1 MDRVTHNHRISQNGR
16 KAQHKRLVTPL
27 TDSNQ
32 GETRPIASHRT
43 VRRNAHRLLSQKID
57 LREGG
62 AYLAKRIEVA
72 KLYHFESDRDGL
84 FRRMSAQGEECG
96 RA

>member
-1 MDRVTHNHRISQNGR
+1 MLCGLI
-16 KAQHKRLVTPL
+16 
-27 TDSNQ
+27 
-32 GETRPIASHRT
+32 
-43 VRRNAHRLLSQKID
+43 
-57 LREGG
+57 EGG

-84 FRRMSAQGEECG
+84 FRRMSAKGEECG

>member
-1 MDRVTHNHRISQNGR
+1 M
-16 KAQHKRLVTPL
+16 
-27 TDSNQ
+27 
-32 GETRPIASHRT
+32 
-43 VRRNAHRLLSQKID
+43 HRLLGQKID